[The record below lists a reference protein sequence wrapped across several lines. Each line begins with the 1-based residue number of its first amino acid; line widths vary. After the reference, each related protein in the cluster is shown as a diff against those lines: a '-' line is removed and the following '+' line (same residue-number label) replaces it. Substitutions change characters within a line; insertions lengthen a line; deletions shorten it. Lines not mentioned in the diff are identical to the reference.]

1 MRTVLTST
9 KPNDDPQSAETDAAS
24 SSQGEA
30 EVAAVLDA
38 DKQSTQAEASV
49 EDAVSTELNEALTIT
64 AEAPA
69 PTELEILR
77 GEIRDIEDSVAEK
90 QAEVRRS
97 TVAQLQVQQA
107 KLRGELE
114 DMLARDLSELDA
126 AALRRRVV
134 QLVMELQASI
144 FRS

>member
-1 MRTVLTST
+1 MKQVSFKLPAHEDERAGYVEAADAGADVALQTILEQFNSSLDVGLAKNKTS
-9 KPNDDPQSAETDAAS
+9 D
-24 SSQGEA
+24 
-30 EVAAVLDA
+30 
-38 DKQSTQAEASV
+38 
-49 EDAVSTELNEALTIT
+49 
-64 AEAPA
+64 
-69 PTELEILR
+69 
-77 GEIRDIEDSVAEK
+77 AEK

-107 KLRGELE
+107 KLRGELD